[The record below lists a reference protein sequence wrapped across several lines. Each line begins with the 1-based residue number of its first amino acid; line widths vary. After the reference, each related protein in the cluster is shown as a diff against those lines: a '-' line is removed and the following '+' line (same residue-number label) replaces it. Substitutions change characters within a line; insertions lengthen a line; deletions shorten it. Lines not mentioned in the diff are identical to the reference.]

1 MIFWTF
7 KITIISIILIFLIHH
22 LVNFF
27 TATLTV
33 PKLKDLVNK
42 PTEKYESIFNI
53 ISNSNNANSYSNPN
67 SYSNSNTNSYSKNN
81 PNYTTSELLPISE
94 NTTMKNELKDFLKKQ
109 LTTTNHTMNKN
120 NQPSMNNIN
129 NPNTNANTNANNYS
143 PLYSTN
149 DNSYSLFH

>member
-53 ISNSNNANSYSNPN
+53 ISNSNNTNSNT
-67 SYSNSNTNSYSKNN
+67 NTNSYSKNN

-120 NQPSMNNIN
+120 NQSSMNNMNNIN
-129 NPNTNANTNANNYS
+129 NMNNANSIINTNTNSNNYS